1 MRRITVILCAVLL
14 GSGCGGGCG
23 GDDAPLADAGVA
35 DAAPDAQPPGYLGC
49 ADSDQAFVRNAYLA
63 VLGQRP
69 MGQAEVDVYVDIM
82 TEVRALNDDASDPYE
97 VVVRAMSTDPAYVD
111 RWSEHLMDAV
121 RVPRIEDQSMESCY
135 GRTERELDDGSL
147 AAHVRDHAGSAN
159 DDGQGSFTMRD
170 LVRSSLVLDDVSP
183 VYRGH
188 LYALV
193 SRAIPAANVPRVE
206 RELARRED
214 FGLVFDSAYLNRDI
228 VCLGCHNS
236 EGSVTYDPDPE
247 LNRHW
252 SLPGLFE
259 KALYGESTGI
269 AVERAHA
276 PFRYDGFVAD
286 VFDDNGFSR
295 PWGWT
300 PSCGGFF
307 PDSLPPDP
315 AGVDG
320 KFGDLTGDQ
329 LTVYDL
335 EAALRRGIDTITT
348 SGLQIGDDGTIGDP
362 DAAFAYMVAASIVE
376 SVWKEVIGSP
386 LTIANYFARNE
397 AQRDLLHELTDTFVA
412 SRFSLT
418 TLVVAITKSPYFNR
432 QPPENGCGEPYDM
445 PAVYDPWVIA
455 DDDPALRANGP
466 GDSVTALSGR
476 TLLHTVYKALEWPAP
491 RFQRFPETPTEV
503 YVCQQFGLSCSQ
515 MLSTCQNQGYCCVAH
530 DLLCENPPGPGEP
543 TARDEQTFQR
553 GVGAFLKNG
562 ERGFRGLDFQARLV
576 WEDRFGTC
584 SKPTSEDDFV
594 DEILALAASRG
605 GTVGDVAAALK
616 DRLVGE
622 PDIAGAEQSAIEAL
636 FGAGLADPASGV
648 TDLEDRA
655 RRFCGVLVSSPQF
668 LLGGIAARGG
678 DVPVLTP
685 DDASYDAVCAAIAA
699 RGLADLSL
707 TCGDGSV
714 TVTP

>member
-1 MRRITVILCAVLL
+1 MRALAVILASLVF
-14 GSGCGGGCG
+14 GSGCSGCS
-23 GDDAPLADAGVA
+23 GDDAPLGDAGVA
-35 DAAPDAQPPGYLGC
+35 DAAPDARPPGYLGC
-49 ADSDQAFVRNAYLA
+49 ADTDQAFVRNAYLA

-69 MGQAEVDVYVDIM
+69 LGQAEVDVYVDVM
-82 TEVRALNDDASDPYE
+82 TEIRALDDPEIDPYE
-97 VVVRAMSTDPAYVD
+97 VVVRTLAEHPSYVE
-111 RWSEHLMDAV
+111 RWSEHLMDAM

-147 AAHVRDHAGSAN
+147 AAHVRDNPGTASG
-159 DDGQGSFTMRD
+159 DGGGRFTMRD
-170 LVRSSLVLDDVSP
+170 LLRSALILDDVSP

-193 SRAIPAANVPRVE
+193 NRAIPAANVPRVQ

-236 EGSVTYDPDPE
+236 EGSITYHPDPE

-259 KALYGESTGI
+259 KALYGDSIGI

-286 VFDDNGFSR
+286 VFDDNGYSR
-295 PWGWT
+295 PWDWT
-300 PSCGGFF
+300 ESCGGFF
-307 PDSLPPDP
+307 PNNLPADP

-320 KFGDLTGDQ
+320 KFGDLTGDR

-335 EAALRRGIDTITT
+335 EASLERGVATITT
-348 SGLQIGDDGTIGDP
+348 SGLEIADDGTIADA
-362 DAAFAYMVAASIVE
+362 DAAFAYMVAASVVE

-386 LTIANYFARNE
+386 LTIANYFPRNE
-397 AQRDLLHELTDTFVA
+397 AQRDLLHELTDAFVA
-412 SRFSLT
+412 SRFSLA
-418 TLVVAITKSPYFNR
+418 TLLVEITRTPYFNR
-432 QPPENGCGEPYDM
+432 QAPENGCGEPYDM
-445 PAVYDPWVIA
+445 PAVYDPWVISN
-455 DDDPALRANGP
+455 DDPALRLNGP

-476 TLLHTVYKALEWPAP
+476 TLLHSAYAALEWPAP
-491 RFQRFPETPTEV
+491 RFQRFPELPPEV
-503 YVCQQFGLSCSQ
+503 QICQQFGLSCAQ
-515 MLSTCQNQGYCCVAH
+515 MQSACQNQGYCCVAH
-530 DLLCENPPGPGEP
+530 DLLCANPPGPGEP
-543 TARDEQTFQR
+543 SARDEQTFQR

-584 SKPTSEDDFV
+584 AKPGDLDDFV
-594 DEILALAASRG
+594 DEILALADSRG

-622 PDIAGAEQSAIEAL
+622 PDIAGAEAAAIETL
-636 FGAGLADPASGV
+636 LGAGLDDPASEV
-648 TDLEDRA
+648 TDLEDGA
-655 RRFCGVLVSSPQF
+655 RRFCGVLLSSPQF

-678 DVPVLTP
+678 EVPALTP
-685 DDASYDAVCAAIAA
+685 DDAAYDAVCAAIAA
-699 RGLADLSL
+699 RGLPGLSL
-707 TCGDGSV
+707 TCEAGSV
-714 TVTP
+714 TVTR